1 MQKQNGTKTESS
13 GASGDE
19 LAWLE
24 LVILS
29 VTWMGLGI

>member
-1 MQKQNGTKTESS
+1 MRKRNGTKTESS

-29 VTWMGLGI
+29 VAWVGLEI